1 MGTTLGIAHNVFDKV
16 KVEKD
21 RKERLKDFDDWQKEK
36 AKKVKALK
44 ELQDNLRRLKES
56 REEDKI
62 VTECSI
68 NSATSVGEGE
78 DIEDQIDIKTGARR
92 KTSRPYNRSS
102 IKLSHHKDSISS
114 TSSLIDEAPKRRGTL
129 STEIQNSRRTSG
141 VEGQNS
147 KQNVTTD
154 PQSNY
159 RSKKVKS
166 NNWLLLRENVQTAK
180 NFKPSISKNA
190 ESKLSSSSS
199 QRNSEVMD
207 RSFTSKDGG
216 EHNPTTSKKIPS
228 QERKS
233 TGCGVKGCAIL

>member
-36 AKKVKALK
+36 ARKVKALK

-68 NSATSVGEGE
+68 NSAISVGESD
-78 DIEDQIDIKTGARR
+78 DIEDQIDIRTGARR

-102 IKLSHHKDSISS
+102 IKISHHKDSISS
-114 TSSLIDEAPKRRGTL
+114 TSSLIDDTQKRRRAL
-129 STEIQNSRRTSG
+129 STDIQNSRRTSG
-141 VEGQNS
+141 VEDHKS
-147 KQNVTTD
+147 KENITTD
-154 PQSNY
+154 HHSNY
-159 RSKKVKS
+159 RPKNVKS
-166 NNWLLLRENVQTAK
+166 KNWLILRENVQTAK
-180 NFKPSISKNA
+180 NSKPSLSKNA
-190 ESKLSSSSS
+190 ESKQSSSSS
-199 QRNSEVMD
+199 QRNSEVL
-207 RSFTSKDGG
+207 DGCFSAEDG
-216 EHNPTTSKKIPS
+216 TKNDPTTSKKIPR

-233 TGCGVKGCAIL
+233 TGCGVNGCVIL